1 MTDTTLIPG
10 VTPASRR
17 VVSLWFP
24 RFATDRCRRKLR
36 ARPFRTQTGKPAPT
50 EHSGAPLVLAAP
62 EGGAIRLSAVT
73 LTARKAGLFPGQTLA
88 DARALSPELAVH
100 DHDPGGD
107 AAALDALADWC
118 RRYTPWAA
126 PSGLESGGAAGLWL
140 DISGCAHLFGGEVAM
155 LDDLTGRLAR
165 VGYTVRAGLADTTG
179 AAWAAARFGRPAQ
192 AVTII
197 MAEGKHPETLAHL
210 PIAALRLPPETL
222 DGLDRLGLRNIA
234 DLAALP
240 RAGLARRFG
249 ELPARRLDQ
258 AFGQIDEPISP
269 RAPAP
274 VWRLRTA
281 FPEALGR
288 EEDIAAAV
296 RNLAEA
302 LCNRLARAERGA
314 RRLELC
320 LYRVAGRV
328 DTIEAGTSRASRD
341 PDHLMRLL
349 KEQLDRLPEPP
360 TSAPD
365 PLSAAAEAMVETLT
379 LAAIGT
385 EPLHMTQTGITTD
398 LPNDTERD
406 PDALEQL
413 VDRLSGRLGA
423 NNVRRFSAR
432 ESYLPERVQT
442 STPALAD
449 KQPKTAANTPSDS
462 PWKPALPRPPRLLT
476 RPELV
481 EAVAPVP
488 DDPPVMFR
496 WHGHLHRITRAEGP
510 ERIAPEW
517 WRTPDAAAG
526 NTVLDDDTRDYY
538 RVEDEDGR
546 RFWLYRNGL
555 YDRHRNADDPPKWYL
570 HGFFG

>member
-1 MTDTTLIPG
+1 M
-10 VTPASRR
+10 
-17 VVSLWFP
+17 
-24 RFATDRCRRKLR
+24 
-36 ARPFRTQTGKPAPT
+36 
-50 EHSGAPLVLAAP
+50 LVAP
-62 EGGAIRLSAVT
+62 EGGAIRLAAVT
-73 LTARKAGLFPGQTLA
+73 LTAQKTGLFPGQTLA
-88 DARALSPELAVH
+88 DARALSPALAVH
-100 DHDPGGD
+100 DHNPGGD

-126 PSGLESGGAAGLWL
+126 PSGLETGGAAGLWL
-140 DISGCAHLFGGEVAM
+140 DISGCPHLFGGEAAM
-155 LDDLTGRLAR
+155 LDDMTRRLSH

-192 AVTII
+192 AVSII
-197 MAEGKHPETLAHL
+197 MAESRHPEMLATL
-210 PIAALRLPPETL
+210 PISALRLPPDTL

-296 RNLAEA
+296 RNLTEA
-302 LCNRLARAERGA
+302 LCNRLARAERGV

-360 TSAPD
+360 SIAPD

-379 LAAIGT
+379 LAATGT
-385 EPLHMTQTGITTD
+385 EPLLMIQIGITAG
-398 LPNDTERD
+398 LPNDYERD
-406 PDALEQL
+406 PDALERL

-423 NNVRRFSAR
+423 DNVRRFAAR
-432 ESYLPERVQT
+432 ESHLPERVQA
-442 STPALAD
+442 SRPAMAD
-449 KQPKTAANTPSDS
+449 APQKPAANPPDN

-476 RPELV
+476 RPEPV

-496 WHGHLHRITRAEGP
+496 WRGHLHRITRAEGP

-517 WRTPDAAAG
+517 WRTPDAAG
-526 NTVLDDDTRDYY
+526 GSTVLDEDTRDYY

-546 RFWLYRNGL
+546 RYWLYRDGL
-555 YDRHRNADDPPKWYL
+555 YDRHRHADDPPRWYL

>member
-73 LTARKAGLFPGQTLA
+73 LMAQKAGLFPGQTLA
-88 DARALSPELAVH
+88 DAHALSPELAVH

-179 AAWAAARFGRPAQ
+179 AAWAAARFGHPTK

-197 MAEGKHPETLAHL
+197 MAAGKHPQMLAHL
-210 PIAALRLPPETL
+210 PIAALRLPPDTL

-385 EPLHMTQTGITTD
+385 EPLQMTQTGIKTG
-398 LPNDTERD
+398 LPNDNERD

-423 NNVRRFSAR
+423 QNVRRFSAR
-432 ESYLPERVQT
+432 ESHLPERVQA
-442 STPALAD
+442 SAPALAD
-449 KQPKTAANTPSDS
+449 MPQQSACKTPWTP
-462 PWKPALPRPPRLLT
+462 AQPRPPRLLT
-476 RPELV
+476 RPEPV

-496 WHGHLHRITRAEGP
+496 WRGHLHRITRAEGP

-546 RFWLYRNGL
+546 RFWLYRDGL
-555 YDRHRNADDPPKWYL
+555 YGRHRNADDPPKWYL

>member
-1 MTDTTLIPG
+1 MTETTLIPAE
-10 VTPASRR
+10 TPVKRR

-24 RFATDRCRRKLR
+24 RFATDRCRRKLHQNLR
-36 ARPFRTQTGKPAPT
+36 QQDSRGKKPGAQEPASNTVSPT
-50 EHSGAPLVLAAP
+50 PLVLAAP
-62 EGGAIRLSAVT
+62 EGGAIRLAAVT
-73 LTARKAGLFPGQTLA
+73 LEARKAGLFPGQTLA
-88 DARALSPELAVH
+88 DARALTPEVAVH

-107 AAALDALADWC
+107 AAAMDALADWC
-118 RRYTPWAA
+118 RRYTPWSA
-126 PSGLESGGAAGLWL
+126 PSGLETGGAAGLWL
-140 DISGCAHLFGGEVAM
+140 DVSGCAHLFGGETAM
-155 LDDLTGRLAR
+155 LEDLTGRLAR
-165 VGYTVRAGLADTTG
+165 VGYTTRAGLADTTG
-179 AAWAAARFGRPAQ
+179 AAWAAARFGAPAK

-197 MAEGKHPETLAHL
+197 MEPDEHPGALAHL
-210 PIAALRLPPETL
+210 PIAALRLPPDTL
-222 DGLDRLGLRNIA
+222 DSLERLGLRRIA

-258 AFGQIDEPISP
+258 AFGEIDEPISP

-296 RNLAEA
+296 RNLTEA

-320 LYRVAGRV
+320 LYRVGGRV
-328 DTIEAGTSRASRD
+328 DTVAAGTSRAMRD

-379 LAAIGT
+379 LAAIT
-385 EPLHMTQTGITTD
+385 SEPLQMTQSG
-398 LPNDTERD
+398 LAGERD
-406 PDALEQL
+406 KDPAALERL
-413 VDRLSGRLGA
+413 VDRLSGRLGPD
-423 NNVRRFSAR
+423 NVRRFAAR
-432 ESYLPERVQT
+432 ESHLPERVQA
-442 STPALAD
+442 STPALAGAKAPGKD
-449 KQPKTAANTPSDS
+449 TRGTWQAP
-462 PWKPALPRPPRLLT
+462 LLRPPRLLT
-476 RPELV
+476 RPEPV

-496 WHGHLHRITRAEGP
+496 WRGQLHKITRAEGP

-517 WRTPDAAAG
+517 WRTPDAG
-526 NTVLDDDTRDYY
+526 GGSTILDNDTRDYY
-538 RVEDEDGR
+538 RVEDDEGR
-546 RFWLYRNGL
+546 RFWLYRDGL
-555 YDRHRNADDPPKWYL
+555 YDRHRNADEPPKWYL

>member
-1 MTDTTLIPG
+1 M
-10 VTPASRR
+10 
-17 VVSLWFP
+17 
-24 RFATDRCRRKLR
+24 
-36 ARPFRTQTGKPAPT
+36 
-50 EHSGAPLVLAAP
+50 LAAP
-62 EGGAIRLSAVT
+62 EGGAIRLAAVS
-73 LTARKAGLFPGQTLA
+73 LNARKAGLFPGQTLA
-88 DARALSPELAVH
+88 DARALSPEIAVH

-107 AAALDALADWC
+107 AATLDTLADWC

-126 PSGLESGGAAGLWL
+126 PSGLENGGAAGLWL
-140 DISGCAHLFGGEVAM
+140 DVSGCAHLFGGEATM

-192 AVTII
+192 AIRII
-197 MAEGKHPETLAHL
+197 MAEGRHPEMLAAL
-210 PIAALRLPPETL
+210 PVSALRLPPDIL
-222 DGLDRLGLRNIA
+222 DGLERLGLRSIA
-234 DLAALP
+234 DLATLP

-296 RNLAEA
+296 RNLTEA

-328 DTIEAGTSRASRD
+328 DTVVAGTSRASRD

-349 KEQLDRLPEPP
+349 REQLDSLPEPP
-360 TSAPD
+360 TSASD

-379 LAAIGT
+379 LAATGT
-385 EPLHMTQTGITTD
+385 EPLHMAQTRITTG

-413 VDRLSGRLGA
+413 VDRLSGRLGPE
-423 NNVRRFSAR
+423 NVRRFSAR
-432 ESYLPERVQT
+432 ESHLPERVQA
-442 STPALAD
+442 SMPALAD
-449 KQPKTAANTPSDS
+449 APRKTATPT

-476 RPELV
+476 RPEEV
-481 EAVAPVP
+481 EAMAPVP

-496 WHGHLHRITRAEGP
+496 WRGRLHRITRAEGP

-517 WRTPDAAAG
+517 WRTPDAAGG

-538 RVEDEDGR
+538 RVEDEEGR
-546 RFWLYRNGL
+546 RFWLYRDGL
-555 YDRHRNADDPPKWYL
+555 YDRHRNADEPPKWYL

>member
-1 MTDTTLIPG
+1 M
-10 VTPASRR
+10 
-17 VVSLWFP
+17 
-24 RFATDRCRRKLR
+24 
-36 ARPFRTQTGKPAPT
+36 
-50 EHSGAPLVLAAP
+50 LAAP
-62 EGGAIRLSAVT
+62 EGGAIRLAAVT
-73 LTARKAGLFPGQTLA
+73 LEAQKAGLFPGQTLA
-88 DARALSPELAVH
+88 DARALAPEIVVH

-107 AAALDALADWC
+107 AAALEALTDWC
-118 RRYTPWAA
+118 GRYTPWAA
-126 PSGLESGGAAGLWL
+126 ASGLETGGAAGLWL
-140 DISGCAHLFGGEVAM
+140 DVSGCAHLFGGEAAM
-155 LDDLTGRLAR
+155 LEDLTGRLAR

-179 AAWAAARFGRPAQ
+179 AAWAAARFGTPRK

-197 MAEGKHPETLAHL
+197 LPPDEHPDALAPL
-210 PIAALRLPPETL
+210 PIAALRLPPDTL
-222 DGLDRLGLRNIA
+222 DALERLGLRRIA

-258 AFGQIDEPISP
+258 ALGEIDEPISP

-296 RNLAEA
+296 RNLTEA

-320 LYRVAGRV
+320 LYRVGGRV
-328 DTIEAGTSRASRD
+328 DTVEAGTSRPMRD

-360 TSAPD
+360 SMAPD

-379 LAAIGT
+379 LAAVT
-385 EPLHMTQTGITTD
+385 SEPLQMAQTGLEGGRD
-398 LPNDTERD
+398 RD
-406 PDALEQL
+406 PAALDQL
-413 VDRLSGRLGA
+413 VDRLSGRLGPD
-423 NNVRRFSAR
+423 NVRRFAAR
-432 ESYLPERVQT
+432 ESHLPERVQA
-442 STPALAD
+442 STPALIGPKPGKPD
-449 KQPKTAANTPSDS
+449 KSDARAAWQAP
-462 PWKPALPRPPRLLT
+462 LPRPPRLLT
-476 RPELV
+476 RPEAV

-496 WHGHLHRITRAEGP
+496 WRGNLHRVTRAEGP

-517 WRTPDAAAG
+517 WRTPDAAG
-526 NTVLDDDTRDYY
+526 GSTVLDSDTRDYY
-538 RVEDEDGR
+538 RVEDDAGR
-546 RFWLYRNGL
+546 RFWLYRDGL
-555 YDRHRNADDPPKWYL
+555 YDRQRSADEPPKWYL

>member
-1 MTDTTLIPG
+1 
-10 VTPASRR
+10 
-17 VVSLWFP
+17 
-24 RFATDRCRRKLR
+24 
-36 ARPFRTQTGKPAPT
+36 
-50 EHSGAPLVLAAP
+50 VLAAP
-62 EGGAIRLSAVT
+62 EGGAVRLAAVT
-73 LTARKAGLFPGQTLA
+73 INAGKAGLFPGQTLA
-88 DARALSPELAVH
+88 DARALCPELAVH
-100 DHDPGGD
+100 DYDPGGD

-126 PSGLESGGAAGLWL
+126 PSGLETGGAAGLWL
-140 DISGCAHLFGGEVAM
+140 DISGCAHLFGGEAA
-155 LDDLTGRLAR
+155 LLEDLTGRLAQ
-165 VGYTVRAGLADTTG
+165 VGYTTRAGLADTTG
-179 AAWAAARFGRPAQ
+179 AAWAAARFGVPAK
-192 AVTII
+192 AATII
-197 MAEGKHPETLAHL
+197 MEPGQHRALLAAL
-210 PIAALRLPPETL
+210 PVAALRLPSDIL
-222 DGLDRLGLRNIA
+222 DGLDRLGLRRIA

-296 RNLAEA
+296 GNLAEA

-320 LYRVAGRV
+320 LYRVGGRV
-328 DTIEAGTSRASRD
+328 DTVHAGTSRASRD

-349 KEQLDRLPEPP
+349 REQLDRLPEPP

-379 LAAIGT
+379 LAATGT
-385 EPLHMTQTGITTD
+385 EPLHMRQTGIATG
-398 LPNDTERD
+398 LPDDDERD
-406 PDALEQL
+406 PDALERL

-423 NNVRRFSAR
+423 DNVRRFSAC
-432 ESYLPERVQT
+432 ESHLPERVQT
-442 STPALAD
+442 SSPALAGS
-449 KQPKTAANTPSDS
+449 QQNPARASS
-462 PWKPALPRPPRLLT
+462 WKPGLPRPPRLLP
-476 RPELV
+476 RPEPV

-496 WHGHLHRITRAEGP
+496 WRGRLHRITRAEGP

-517 WRTPDAAAG
+517 WRTPDAAG
-526 NTVLDDDTRDYY
+526 GSTILDDDTRDYY
-538 RVEDEDGR
+538 RVEDEAGK
-546 RFWLYRNGL
+546 RFWLYRDGL
-555 YDRHRNADDPPKWYL
+555 YDRHRNTDEPPKWYL

>member
-1 MTDTTLIPG
+1 
-10 VTPASRR
+10 
-17 VVSLWFP
+17 
-24 RFATDRCRRKLR
+24 
-36 ARPFRTQTGKPAPT
+36 
-50 EHSGAPLVLAAP
+50 VLAAP
-62 EGGAIRLSAVT
+62 EGGAIRLAAVT
-73 LTARKAGLFPGQTLA
+73 LEAQKAGLFPGQTLA
-88 DARALSPELAVH
+88 DARALSPEIAVH

-107 AAALDALADWC
+107 AAALEALADWC
-118 RRYTPWAA
+118 GRYTPWAA
-126 PSGLESGGAAGLWL
+126 ASGLETGGAAGLLL
-140 DISGCAHLFGGEVAM
+140 DVSGCAHLFGGEAAM
-155 LDDLTGRLAR
+155 LEDLTGRLAR

-179 AAWAAARFGRPAQ
+179 AAWAAARFGEPRK

-197 MAEGKHPETLAHL
+197 VPSGEHANALAPL
-210 PIAALRLPPETL
+210 PIAALRLPLDTL
-222 DGLDRLGLRNIA
+222 DSLERLGLRRIA

-258 AFGQIDEPISP
+258 ALGEINEPISP

-296 RNLAEA
+296 RNLTEA

-320 LYRVAGRV
+320 LYRVGGRV
-328 DTIEAGTSRASRD
+328 DTVEAGTSRPMRD

-360 TSAPD
+360 TGAPD

-379 LAAIGT
+379 LAAIT
-385 EPLHMTQTGITTD
+385 SEPLQMTQTGLEGGRD
-398 LPNDTERD
+398 RD
-406 PDALEQL
+406 PAALERL
-413 VDRLSGRLGA
+413 VDRLSGRLGPD
-423 NNVRRFSAR
+423 NVRRFAAR
-432 ESYLPERVQT
+432 QSHLPERVQA
-442 STPALAD
+442 STPALTGTD
-449 KQPKTAANTPSDS
+449 PVKTGGHDTWQPP
-462 PWKPALPRPPRLLT
+462 LPRPPRLLT
-476 RPELV
+476 RPEPV

-496 WHGHLHRITRAEGP
+496 WRGELHRVTRAEGP

-517 WRTPDAAAG
+517 WRTPEANSG
-526 NTVLDDDTRDYY
+526 STVLDSNTRDYY
-538 RVEDEDGR
+538 RVEDDEGR
-546 RFWLYRNGL
+546 RFWLYRDGL
-555 YDRHRNADDPPKWYL
+555 YDRHRNADAPPKWYL

>member
-1 MTDTTLIPG
+1 M
-10 VTPASRR
+10 
-17 VVSLWFP
+17 
-24 RFATDRCRRKLR
+24 
-36 ARPFRTQTGKPAPT
+36 
-50 EHSGAPLVLAAP
+50 LAAP

-73 LTARKAGLFPGQTLA
+73 LMAQKAGLFPGQTLA

-179 AAWAAARFGRPAQ
+179 AAWAAARFGHPTK

-197 MAEGKHPETLAHL
+197 MAAGKHPQMLAHL
-210 PIAALRLPPETL
+210 PIAALRLPPDTL

-328 DTIEAGTSRASRD
+328 DTIEAGCSRASRD

-385 EPLHMTQTGITTD
+385 EPLHMTQTGIVTGF
-398 LPNDTERD
+398 PNDTERD

-432 ESYLPERVQT
+432 ESHLPERVQT
-442 STPALAD
+442 STPALVDRRPEPA
-449 KQPKTAANTPSDS
+449 TNNSSES
-462 PWKPALPRPPRLLT
+462 PWKPTLPRPPRLLT

-496 WHGHLHRITRAEGP
+496 WRGHLHRITRAEGP

-517 WRTPDAAAG
+517 WRTPDAAGG

-546 RFWLYRNGL
+546 RFWLYRDGL